1 MGAIDSA
8 ASCSQRASDLASK
21 IPFREDADIHDHCLL
36 AFALVLFAK
45 DKVISRF
52 RAVCYLIPIRLK
64 SLESSLAAS

>member
-21 IPFREDADIHDHCLL
+21 IPADQETDIHDHCLL

-45 DKVISRF
+45 DKVMSF
-52 RAVCYLIPIRLK
+52 GSELY
-64 SLESSLAAS
+64 